1 MPEQTLQPSELSAP
15 KLRPTAEFPSIFS
28 SRTAWEIKQISIG
41 WFVAMNLVDLN
52 LVDLWDC
59 ITYFFLNQTAVPISQ
74 VSSSENCQQSLLKIL
89 RCTVSSFNQNGQKNK
104 IETKSNQ
111 IQYKMTLH
119 SLILSKQCVFSW
131 HQAWDVSFPNGFRQY
146 TMKKKNE
153 WQESKTKFETN
164 VVESVLNQVM
174 WILGFICAMLGKTSM
189 NFHPF
194 LGIWTLPGWFSRETT
209 KNCLKTLKNK
219 FRWYPQQPQR
229 FIFTNFSAAFC
240 EAKRWKHLSVLQ
252 NLPDLLRNLLQNSAP
267 KPPGAFC
274 RTFSQTFS
282 GTLLNVTWLWSNASH
297 TFSGTFSGNF
307 SSLLNLTSFAP
318 KPPRLSPQPSLHQSF
333 PGLLRNL
340 LRNPFNLT
348 WLCTKVSWNL
358 LRNLLQKPV
367 ELDLGGLLLAP
378 YDMQSGFCFSI
389 SGRTYCGWCLCSR
402 ASERRSPISLAGL
415 NLVLNC
421 PMRHVFHRSMLP

>member
-131 HQAWDVSFPNGFRQY
+131 HQAWDVSFPNGFSQS
-146 TMKKKNE
+146 TMKKKMSGR

-174 WILGFICAMLGKTSM
+174 WVLGFICAMLGKTSM

-194 LGIWTLPGWFSRETT
+194 LGIWTLSGWFSRETT
-209 KNCLKTLKNK
+209 KNCLKTLKISFGGIPNSRNVL
-219 FRWYPQQPQR
+219 FLP
-229 FIFTNFSAAFC
+229 IFLQHSA
-240 EAKRWKHLSVLQ
+240 K
-252 NLPDLLRNLLQNSAP
+252 PSAGNTSACS
-267 KPPGAFC
+267 KASQ
-274 RTFSQTFS
+274 TFSETFS
-282 GTLLNVTWLWSNASH
+282 GTLH
-297 TFSGTFSGNF
+297 Q
-307 SSLLNLTSFAP
+307 SLPEPSAE
-318 KPPRLSPQPSLHQSF
+318 PSLHQSL

-340 LRNPFNLT
+340 LLHLRNPFNLT
-348 WLCTKVSWNL
+348 WLCTKV
-358 LRNLLQKPV
+358 P
-367 ELDLGGLLLAP
+367 GTF
-378 YDMQSGFCFSI
+378 SGTFS
-389 SGRTYCGWCLCSR
+389 
-402 ASERRSPISLAGL
+402 RSLL
-415 NLVLNC
+415 NLTWVACSLP
-421 PMRHVFHRSMLP
+421 PMTCSLVFVSRFPDERIVADAYAREFLRGVARFLWQGWI

>member
-131 HQAWDVSFPNGFRQY
+131 HQAWDVSFPNGCSQS
-146 TMKKKNE
+146 TMKKKMSGR

-174 WILGFICAMLGKTSM
+174 WVLGFICAMLGKTSM

-194 LGIWTLPGWFSRETT
+194 LGIWTLSGWFSRETT
-209 KNCLKTLKNK
+209 KNCLKTLKISFGGIPNSRNVL
-219 FRWYPQQPQR
+219 FLQFFCSILRSQALETPQR
-229 FIFTNFSAAFC
+229 
-240 EAKRWKHLSVLQ
+240 
-252 NLPDLLRNLLQNSAP
+252 
-267 KPPGAFC
+267 
-274 RTFSQTFS
+274 
-282 GTLLNVTWLWSNASH
+282 
-297 TFSGTFSGNF
+297 
-307 SSLLNLTSFAP
+307 AP
-318 KPPRLSPQPSLHQSF
+318 KPPRPSPKPSPELCTKASRS
-333 PGLLRNL
+333 LLQNL
-340 LRNPFNLT
+340 
-348 WLCTKVSWNL
+348 LCTKVSQAFSGTFYCIYGTRSTWL
-358 LRNLLQKPV
+358 GFAPRFLEPSPEPSPEACWTWPGWPAPCPLWHAVWFLF
-367 ELDLGGLLLAP
+367 LD
-378 YDMQSGFCFSI
+378 F
-389 SGRTYCGWCLCSR
+389 RT
-402 ASERRSPISLAGL
+402 
-415 NLVLNC
+415 NVLWLM
-421 PMRHVFHRSMLP
+421 PMLENFWEV

>member
-146 TMKKKNE
+146 TMKKKMSGRNLKQSLKQTL
-153 WQESKTKFETN
+153 W
-164 VVESVLNQVM
+164 NQF
-174 WILGFICAMLGKTSM
+174 WIRWCEFWGSFVRCWAKHRWISTRFWAYGRCRVDFPEK
-189 NFHPF
+189 
-194 LGIWTLPGWFSRETT
+194 R
-209 KNCLKTLKNK
+209 LK
-219 FRWYPQQPQR
+219 
-229 FIFTNFSAAFC
+229 IV
-240 EAKRWKHLSVLQ
+240 WKH
-252 NLPDLLRNLLQNSAP
+252 
-267 KPPGAFC
+267 
-274 RTFSQTFS
+274 
-282 GTLLNVTWLWSNASH
+282 
-297 TFSGTFSGNF
+297 
-307 SSLLNLTSFAP
+307 
-318 KPPRLSPQPSLHQSF
+318 
-333 PGLLRNL
+333 
-340 LRNPFNLT
+340 
-348 WLCTKVSWNL
+348 
-358 LRNLLQKPV
+358 
-367 ELDLGGLLLAP
+367 
-378 YDMQSGFCFSI
+378 
-389 SGRTYCGWCLCSR
+389 
-402 ASERRSPISLAGL
+402 
-415 NLVLNC
+415 
-421 PMRHVFHRSMLP
+421 